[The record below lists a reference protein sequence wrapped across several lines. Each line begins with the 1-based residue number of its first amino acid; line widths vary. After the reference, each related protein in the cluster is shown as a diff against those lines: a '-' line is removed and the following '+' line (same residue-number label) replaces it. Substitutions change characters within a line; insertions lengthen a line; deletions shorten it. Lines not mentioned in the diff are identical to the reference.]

1 MRMFS
6 FTRLHLI
13 LCGLICAL
21 ALSACGFQMRGV
33 QNLAFENLYIQG
45 SSLSISKALKK
56 SLAVNGVKI
65 VSDPEQAELMLELM
79 GESSEKRILS
89 LSGTGVVR
97 EFELYYRVHFRLRD
111 PASET
116 WGDVQMIE
124 GRRDFSYTDAE
135 LLAKSFEETRLNDDM
150 RADAVREIMRR
161 LVVQKP
167 SKSKSTG

>member
-13 LCGLICAL
+13 LFGLMCTL

-45 SSLSISKALKK
+45 NLSISKALKK

-111 PASET
+111 PSSET
-116 WGDVQMIE
+116 WGDVQMVE

-135 LLAKSFEETRLNDDM
+135 YLAKSFEEVRLNDDM

-167 SKSKSTG
+167 NKSKSTG